1 MGVLATKVMAP
12 ITAAQRQKL
21 LRDAEDLK
29 AAARRKGVTL
39 DAWDESRESL
49 AAKLHFELGC
59 WLFYYSRK
67 VGMPGGFRERVDCLR
82 RLFEAGI
89 TQPGYRFF
97 TVFDFGERQFD
108 TCVEMGDGDAVVN
121 ALVQMA
127 ELEPEGQLAASVREM
142 GWETRSMPQGVLFA
156 A

>member
-1 MGVLATKVMAP
+1 MSSNKVIAP
-12 ITAAQRQKL
+12 ITASQRRQL
-21 LRDAEDLK
+21 VRDAADLK

-39 DAWDESRESL
+39 DAWDESRESM
-49 AAKLHFELGC
+49 AAKMHFELGC

-67 VGMPGGFRERVDCLR
+67 VGMPGGFRDRVDCVR

-108 TCVEMGDGDAVVN
+108 KCIEMDDGDAVVN

-127 ELEPEGQLAASVREM
+127 EMEPEGRLAASVREM
-142 GWETRSMPQGVLFA
+142 GWEARSEPQGMLFA